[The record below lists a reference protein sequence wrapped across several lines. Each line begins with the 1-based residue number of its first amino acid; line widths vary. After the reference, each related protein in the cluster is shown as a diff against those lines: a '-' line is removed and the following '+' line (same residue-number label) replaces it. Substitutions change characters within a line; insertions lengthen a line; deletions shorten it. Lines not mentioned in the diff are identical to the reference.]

1 MNIYDTI
8 IIGGGPAGL
17 CAAIY
22 LLRANKNVLLFES
35 ETLGGAITKSDIVEN
50 YPGISEI
57 SGLELGSN
65 MASQAKNLG
74 LEIIMQKVL
83 AITKEKDIF
92 SVSVNNNK
100 YYAKTIVYATGTR
113 PRMLDCKGAVSFI
126 GKGVSTCATCDGFF
140 FKNKSVLVVGGGNTA
155 LTDALYLSNI
165 CSHVYISYRRD
176 NLRGEPIKIKRLKSK
191 ENVTILYNSIVK
203 EIIGKDVIEKVSLTV
218 DDTQKE
224 INVSGVFVAI
234 GSIPNTELI
243 KDLVTLDQN
252 GYALSNYQ
260 LETTVPGLY
269 VAGDVREKSV
279 RQLTTAVSDG
289 TIVSKE
295 ILDYLES

>member
-74 LEIIMQKVL
+74 LEIVMQKVL

-92 SVSVNNNK
+92 SVSVKNNK

-113 PRMLDCKGAVSFI
+113 PRMLDCKGAESFI
-126 GKGVSTCATCDGFF
+126 GKGISTCATCDGFF

-165 CSHVYISYRRD
+165 CSHVYVSYRRD
-176 NLRGEPIKIKRLKSK
+176 NLRGEPLKIKRLKSK

-218 DDTQKE
+218 DDAPKE

-269 VAGDVREKSV
+269 VAGDVREKNV

>member
-92 SVSVNNNK
+92 SVSVKNNK

-113 PRMLDCKGAVSFI
+113 PRMLDCKGAESFI

-140 FKNKSVLVVGGGNTA
+140 FKNKRVLVVGGGNTA

-176 NLRGEPIKIKRLKSK
+176 NLRGEPLKIKRLKSK

-203 EIIGKDVIEKVSLTV
+203 EIIGRDVIEKVSLTV
-218 DDTQKE
+218 DDTPKE

-269 VAGDVREKSV
+269 VAGDVREKNV

>member
-83 AITKEKDIF
+83 AINKEKDIF
-92 SVSVNNNK
+92 SVSVKNNK

-113 PRMLDCKGAVSFI
+113 PRMLDCKGAESFI
-126 GKGVSTCATCDGFF
+126 GKGISTCATCDGFF

-165 CSHVYISYRRD
+165 CSHVYVSYRRD
-176 NLRGEPIKIKRLKSK
+176 NLRGEPLKIKRLKSK

-203 EIIGKDVIEKVSLTV
+203 EIIGRDVIEKVSLTV
-218 DDTQKE
+218 DDTPKE

-269 VAGDVREKSV
+269 VAGDVREKNV

>member
-65 MASQAKNLG
+65 MANQAKNLG

-113 PRMLDCKGAVSFI
+113 PRMLDCKNVLSFI

-165 CSHVYISYRRD
+165 CSHVYISYRHD
-176 NLRGEPIKIKRLKSK
+176 NLRGEPLKIKRLKSK

-203 EIIGKDVIEKVSLTV
+203 EIIGTDVIEKVSLTV

-269 VAGDVREKSV
+269 VAGDVREKNV